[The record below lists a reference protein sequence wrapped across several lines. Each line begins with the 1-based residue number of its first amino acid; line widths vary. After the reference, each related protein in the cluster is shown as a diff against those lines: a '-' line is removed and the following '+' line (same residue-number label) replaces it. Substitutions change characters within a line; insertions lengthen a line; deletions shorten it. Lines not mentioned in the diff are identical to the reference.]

1 MIRYCG
7 RRRNTTDHESRRRS
21 VCQNLLSFVRH
32 RKRRSSTCYS
42 ISLGS
47 IGCWSESRVVTRY
60 NSSTRCSCY
69 RICSGRLRKRIR
81 NSTLINY
88 FTFKKLRSIMM
99 SMGLLLIHK
108 NEVYE
113 GSFSPSSQNYLSGA
127 VLVVTS
133 FIINRRKICLNKT

>member
-1 MIRYCG
+1 MISYCG
-7 RRRNTTDHESRRRS
+7 RRRNTTCHGSSRRFVYQS
-21 VCQNLLSFVRH
+21 LLGLVRY
-32 RKRRSSTCYS
+32 RKRRSSTGYS

-47 IGCWSESRVVTRY
+47 IGYRFKSRPVTRCHTTVGL
-60 NSSTRCSCY
+60 SRY
-69 RICSGRLRKRIR
+69 RICSGRLQRSLRYT
-81 NSTLINY
+81 TLKNY

-99 SMGLLLIHK
+99 GMELLSIHK

-133 FIINRRKICLNKT
+133 FYINRRKYV